1 MRRWWWQGMARRLSR
16 RLVLGMTLLLLVSS
30 LQPLH
35 AQAPLSCGELVYPV
49 GGPSKAPTVTPG
61 TNLLTMGDAVYFISR
76 DESGAGT
83 DPRYLWRTDGTPT
96 GTFTITAPATDFSPL
111 YLFATINDKLIL
123 RATTPTT
130 GAELWLTDG
139 TTQGTQLLKDMTPGP
154 DDTTYQ
160 SSWFE
165 LDNRLFFGVYE
176 EGKNS
181 WWTTSGTI
189 TSTVPLTTIYPGP
202 QPENLYLLAQNS
214 TEAYFASTVS
224 TKQVTL
230 WRLDADG
237 FQVIKELV
245 GDEQS
250 SDITTISAALIQQG
264 KLYFFAKVAGG
275 PSGLWRSNGT
285 AAGTRLLVAA
295 DLLFPADQNGISG
308 LSAYTLLASDDETLF
323 FFEVDKPLLKLWRL
337 DTLSDKATLVKTIR
351 ARSEDGLYYELF
363 LNEAVTYDQ
372 QLYFSFWWRDNRQ
385 QFSQTELWQS
395 DGTEAGTRFF
405 TNLRNGGMLAFG
417 TPFGLFLL
425 NNDEPAGSYVLNI
438 PWQQPYPTVVC
449 NLGAHSML
457 YPKLFRHQDVIYVSG
472 RNAYLGTVYLWR
484 LDPATL
490 QPTNIFVPVAQ
501 K

>member
-1 MRRWWWQGMARRLSR
+1 MRHWWWQSMGRSAHRRLALMMA
-16 RLVLGMTLLLLVSS
+16 LVILTAA

-49 GGPSKAPTVTPG
+49 GGPAKAPTVTPG
-61 TNLLTMGDAVYFISR
+61 TNLVSLGDTLYFISH
-76 DESGAGT
+76 DDSGSGT

-96 GTFTITAPATDFSPL
+96 GTYTITAPVADFSPL
-111 YLFATINDKLIL
+111 YLFTTINDKLVM
-123 RATTPTT
+123 RATTPDT
-130 GAELWLTDG
+130 GAELWITDG
-139 TTQGTQLLKDMTPGP
+139 TAQGTQLLKDMTPGSA
-154 DDTTYQ
+154 DTTYQ
-160 SSWFE
+160 SSWFA

-181 WWTTSGTI
+181 WWTTTGTI
-189 TSTVPLTTIYPGP
+189 ISTVPLTTIYPGP
-202 QPENLYLLAQNS
+202 QPGNLYLLAQNT
-214 TEAYFASTVS
+214 TEAYFVSTVS

-230 WRLDADG
+230 WQLDADG

-250 SDITTISAALIQQG
+250 SEMTTISAALIQQD

-285 AAGTRLLVAA
+285 AAGTRLLVTA
-295 DLLFPADQNGISG
+295 DLLFPADQNGVSG
-308 LSAYTLLASDDETLF
+308 LSAYTLLAADDETLF
-323 FFEVDKPLLKLWRL
+323 FFEADKPLLKLWRL

-363 LNEAVTYDQ
+363 LNEAITYNQ
-372 QLYFSFWWRDNRQ
+372 QIYFSFWWRDNRRQ
-385 QFSQTELWQS
+385 ISQTELWQS
-395 DGTEAGTRFF
+395 DGTEAGTSFF
-405 TNLRNGGMLAFG
+405 TNLRNGGMLTFG
-417 TPFGLFLL
+417 TPLGLFLL
-425 NNDEPAGSYVLNI
+425 NNDEAAGSYVLNI

-472 RNAYLGTVYLWR
+472 RNAYLGTVHLWR